1 MHINGMNPQLS
12 EDTNAS
18 HSQSPWKDFLI
29 VTSQMVILVKVDLVV
44 RVSFIYGISY
54 KLQLPLYYFSSLP
67 LLFRGYILLGDS
79 VLVALI
85 ILTVTKLFLEA
96 ELFKVMKT

>member
-1 MHINGMNPQLS
+1 MNPQLS

-54 KLQLPLYYFSSLP
+54 KLQLPLYYSLYITF
-67 LLFRGYILLGDS
+67 LLSHFYFVVI
-79 VLVALI
+79 
-85 ILTVTKLFLEA
+85 FC
-96 ELFKVMKT
+96 